1 MGGKRLST
9 IEKILH
15 RAEDRIEE
23 WRRQYQARQ
32 AEAEADRDKLWAE
45 AKEREE
51 LLADGAREAESHRG
65 SVEAVTDRHRSVFVV
80 HSDEEARTLETS
92 ASERSRLVKVVS
104 VKTSPEGDTGIKG
117 SWLRSEEHT
126 SELQSRQYLVC
137 RLLLEKKNKIGISYI
152 VTQITQLPY

>member
-1 MGGKRLST
+1 MGGKRLSI

-23 WRRQYQARQ
+23 WRRQDQARK

-51 LLADGAREAESHRG
+51 LLTEAARKAESQRE
-65 SVEAVTDRHRSVFVV
+65 SAEAVTDRHRFVFVV

-92 ASERSRLVKVVS
+92 AIERNRLVKVIP
-104 VKTSPEGDTGIKG
+104 VKTSPEGEASIKA
-117 SWLRSEEHT
+117 SWLVFEAA
-126 SELQSRQYLVC
+126 
-137 RLLLEKKNKIGISYI
+137 G
-152 VTQITQLPY
+152 

>member
-1 MGGKRLST
+1 MGGKRESM

-23 WRRQYQARQ
+23 WRRQDQARK

-51 LLADGAREAESHRG
+51 LLTEAAREAESHRG
-65 SVEAVTDRHRSVFVV
+65 SVEAVTDRHRFVFVV

-92 ASERSRLVKVVS
+92 AIERSRLVKVVP

-117 SWLRSEEHT
+117 SWLVFEAS
-126 SELQSRQYLVC
+126 
-137 RLLLEKKNKIGISYI
+137 G
-152 VTQITQLPY
+152 